1 MADDFSNIK
10 TTLEAAVIMEA
21 DAKKIRHCVADAG
34 DLVKSDFTVFELVD
48 AFEQDHP
55 FFLFEVDDD
64 AKRRISVGPYL
75 DRIYGSIIFTIYSP
89 SGQANTGGAAI
100 TDLIYDKFQ
109 ATRVSDIVL
118 RNVRNIGKY
127 NLEGWNT
134 KVLQV
139 SFEKN
144 VSK

>member
-10 TTLEAAVIMEA
+10 TTLESAVIMQA
-21 DAKKIRHCVADAG
+21 DISKIRHCVEDAG
-34 DLVKSDFTVFELVD
+34 DLVKSDFTLSELVD

-55 FFLFEVDDD
+55 FFLFQVEDDS
-64 AKRRISVGPYL
+64 KRRISVGPYL
-75 DRIYGSIIFTIYSP
+75 DRIFGSIVLTVYSP

-100 TDLIYDKFQ
+100 TDFVYDKFQ
-109 ATRVSDIVL
+109 ATNIDGIRL
-118 RNVRNIGKY
+118 RDVRKIGSYKI
-127 NLEGWNT
+127 EGWNT

>member
-1 MADDFSNIK
+1 MADDFSKIK
-10 TTLEAAVIMEA
+10 TTLESAIIMEA
-21 DAKKIRHCVADAG
+21 DAKKIRHCVEDTG
-34 DLVKSDFTVFELVD
+34 DLVKSDFTVSELVD

-55 FFLFEVDDD
+55 FFLFEVEDD

-75 DRIYGSIIFTIYSP
+75 DRIYGSVVFTVYSP

-109 ATRVSDIVL
+109 ATRISDILL
-118 RNVRNIGKY
+118 RNVRKIGGYKF
-127 NLEGWNT
+127 EGWNT

>member
-1 MADDFSNIK
+1 MAKDFSAIK
-10 TTLEAAVIMEA
+10 ASLESAIIMEA
-21 DAKKIRHCVADAG
+21 DAGKIRHCVNNAG
-34 DLVKSDFTVFELVD
+34 DLVKSNFTVHELVD

-55 FFLFEVDDD
+55 FFLFEVEDD

-75 DRIYGSIIFTIYSP
+75 DRIYGSVVFTIYSP
-89 SGQANTGGAAI
+89 DGQANSGGAVI

-109 ATRVSDIVL
+109 ATRINDIIL
-118 RNVRNIGKY
+118 RNARTIGKY